1 MKKYA
6 ILAWV
11 TLILLAS
18 CQQQEEPVQTGTL
31 TGEMKEVSFGFN
43 TAAMELPD
51 GNISGAAAA
60 TTRALAGVEAVEV
73 HTATTADPK
82 EQGTGTRA
90 ALTTTQEQTVNE
102 VCLYQFNGTGD
113 AALLVYKS
121 YVAGISGNSTPLSL
135 LIGTDQTVYVVANAG
150 DRTADFTVNTTTL
163 AAFRASVLTFTES
176 TLVAGSDV
184 PAIGYYTGSTAVA
197 SIPVTLTRL
206 AARLDLTCNLSL
218 PAGDSFAFTSIT
230 LESVPNVTQLAAP
243 AGNYPPNTAGDASKY
258 TDYNPVTSY
267 TAGTTLTWYVPENLR
282 GTVGTITGSWQ
293 KTTANAPAYSTCLV
307 VSGTYTPNG
316 GTAQE
321 VSYFIYPGVNNTT
334 DFNLM
339 RNRKYGITITLKG
352 INTSDGRVVVGGLGE
367 NLSASATANCYIV
380 KEGGK
385 SYKFNATVMGNGA
398 TTPAST
404 IVSASNGTQAAPAIT
419 PTALAPTAAFVV
431 WETGGTKGGV
441 IEDGSVTLANGYVT
455 FKTAN
460 NSTPGNALIAVTDGT
475 NILWSWHIWKVN
487 YDPATSYDTYS
498 RYPAGSSTF
507 KMMKYNLGATG
518 ISNWSSTA
526 TNAGDMGLL
535 YQWGRKDPFVGASG
549 WSDTTPVTVT
559 YASGYA
565 YGTTA
570 NATAGANAA
579 ASITYSVKNPTKFI
593 LNASTTNDWLNATA
607 YTAQRD
613 NLWGNPNATATQ
625 PNSAKGSK
633 SIYDPC
639 PPGWRVPS
647 QESYQIFTQN
657 GANGGTRNVSAL
669 GWTYG
674 WTFYTQTY
682 LSGTTSYWPALG
694 YRDKS
699 TGALASVSSYGGYWS
714 SSSYASGY
722 MDVGYLYF
730 VSSSVYPL
738 SYNYRGYAFSVRCA
752 QE

>member
-1 MKKYA
+1 MIMKKYA
-6 ILAWV
+6 ILAFMV
-11 TLILLAS
+11 LAVFAS
-18 CQQQEEPVQTGTL
+18 CEQQEEPVQTGTL

-43 TAAMELPD
+43 TAAMQLPD
-51 GNISGAAAA
+51 GNISGAAA
-60 TTRALAGVEAVEV
+60 TNTRALAGGEAVEV
-73 HTATTADPK
+73 YMATTANPK
-82 EQGTGTRA
+82 EQVADTRA

-113 AALLVYKS
+113 AAVLVYKS
-121 YVAGISGNSTPLSL
+121 YVAPISGNSTALYL
-135 LIGTDQTVYVVANAG
+135 LMGTDQTVYVVANAG

-206 AARLDLTCNLSL
+206 AARLDFTCNLSL
-218 PAGDSFAFTSIT
+218 PAGDSFAFTSIA
-230 LESVPNVTQLAAP
+230 LKSVPNVTQLAAP
-243 AGNYPPNTAGDASKY
+243 AGNYPANTAGDASKY
-258 TDYNPVTSY
+258 TEYTEITSY
-267 TAGTTLTWYVPENLR
+267 TPGTTLTWYVPENLR

-307 VSGTYTPNG
+307 ISGTYTPNG
-316 GTAQE
+316 GTAKE
-321 VSYFIYPGVNNTT
+321 MSYYIYPGANSTT

-339 RNRKYGITITLKG
+339 RNRKYGITVTLKG
-352 INTSDGRVVVGGLGE
+352 FNIGDGRVVMQNEV
-367 NLSASATANCYIV
+367 LSSMGTANCYIV

-404 IVSASNGTQAAPAIT
+404 ISGQAAPAIT
-419 PTALAPTAAFVV
+419 PTVLAPTAAFVV

-441 IEDGSVTLANGYVT
+441 IQDGSVTLANGYVT

-460 NSTPGNALIAVTDGT
+460 NSTPGNAVIAVTDGT

-507 KMMKYNLGATG
+507 KMMKYNLGATEIG
-518 ISNWSSTA
+518 NWSSAA
-526 TNAGDMGLL
+526 TNAGDMGLF

-549 WSDTTPVTVT
+549 WTDGTVVVTTYSTNYTYSTV
-559 YASGYA
+559 
-565 YGTTA
+565 A
-570 NATAGANAA
+570 NATAGSNAIT
-579 ASITYSVKNPTKFI
+579 SITYSIKNPTKFI
-593 LNASTTNDWLNATA
+593 INNASTSDWLNASA
-607 YTAQRD
+607 YTNQLD
-613 NLWGNPNATATQ
+613 NLWGNPNAAGVQ
-625 PNSAKGSK
+625 PNSVRGSK

-657 GANGGTRNVSAL
+657 GANAGVKNVS
-669 GWTYG
+669 GNWSKG

-682 LSGTTSYWPALG
+682 FSGTTSYWPATGFLSNSTGTMGGVGSLG
-694 YRDKS
+694 YC
-699 TGALASVSSYGGYWS
+699 WS
-714 SSSYASGY
+714 SSSYASGN
-722 MDVGYLYF
+722 VTAGYLNF
-730 VSSSVYPL
+730 NGSNVYPL
-738 SYNYRGYAFSVRCA
+738 YGSPRSHGFSVRCA

>member
-1 MKKYA
+1 MIMRKYA

-43 TAAMELPD
+43 TAAMQLPD
-51 GNISGAAAA
+51 GNISGAAA
-60 TTRALAGVEAVEV
+60 TNTRALAGGEAVEV
-73 HTATTADPK
+73 YMVTTANPK
-82 EQGTGTRA
+82 EQVADTRA

-113 AALLVYKS
+113 AAVLVYKS
-121 YVAGISGNSTPLSL
+121 YVAPISGNSTALYL
-135 LIGTDQTVYVVANAG
+135 LMGTDQTVYVVANAG

-206 AARLDLTCNLSL
+206 AARLDFTCNLSL
-218 PAGDSFAFTSIT
+218 PAGDTFVFTSIA
-230 LESVPNVTQLAAP
+230 LKSVPNVTQLAAP
-243 AGNYPPNTAGDASKY
+243 AGNYPTNTAGDASKY
-258 TDYNPVTSY
+258 TDYTEITSY

-307 VSGTYTPNG
+307 ISGTYTPNG
-316 GTAQE
+316 GTAKE
-321 VSYFIYPGVNNTT
+321 MSYYIYPGANSTT

-339 RNRKYGITITLKG
+339 RNRKYGITVTLKG
-352 INTSDGRVVVGGLGE
+352 FNIGDGRVVMQNEV
-367 NLSASATANCYIV
+367 LSSMGTANCYIV

-404 IVSASNGTQAAPAIT
+404 ISGQAAPAIT

-431 WETGGTKGGV
+431 WETGATKGGV

-460 NSTPGNALIAVTDGT
+460 NSTPGNAVIAVTDGT

-507 KMMKYNLGATG
+507 KMMKYNLGATETG
-518 ISNWSSTA
+518 NWSSTA
-526 TNAGDMGLL
+526 ANAGDMGLF
-535 YQWGRKDPFVGASG
+535 YQWGRKDPFVGASTWTG
-549 WSDTTPVTVT
+549 TTPVTVT

-625 PNSAKGSK
+625 PNSARGSK

-694 YRDKS
+694 YRDGS
-699 TGALASVSSYGGYWS
+699 SGALTNVSSGGSYWS
-714 SSSYASGY
+714 SSSYASGS
-722 MDVGYLYF
+722 VNAGGLGF
-730 VSSSVYPL
+730 ISSSAGPL
-738 SYNYRGYAFSVRCA
+738 NSNNRGNAFSVRCA

>member
-1 MKKYA
+1 MIMRKYA

-31 TGEMKEVSFGFN
+31 TGQVKEVSFGFN
-43 TAAMELPD
+43 TAAMQLPE
-51 GNISGAAAA
+51 GNISGAAA
-60 TTRALAGVEAVEV
+60 TNTRALAGGEAVEV
-73 HTATTADPK
+73 YTATTANPK
-82 EQGTGTRA
+82 EQVTGTRA

-163 AAFRASVLTFTES
+163 AAFRGSVLTFTES
-176 TLVAGSDV
+176 TLVAGNDV

-218 PAGDSFAFTSIT
+218 PAGDTFVFTSIT

-243 AGNYPPNTAGDASKY
+243 AGNYPANTAGDASKY
-258 TDYNPVTSY
+258 TDYTEITSY
-267 TAGTTLTWYVPENLR
+267 TPGTTLTWYVPENLR

-307 VSGTYTPNG
+307 ISGTYTPNG
-316 GTAQE
+316 GTAKE
-321 VSYFIYPGVNNTT
+321 MSYYIYPGANSTT

-404 IVSASNGTQAAPAIT
+404 ISGQAAPAIT

-431 WETGGTKGGV
+431 WETGATKGGV
-441 IEDGSVTLANGYVT
+441 IEDGSVTLINGFVT

-460 NSTPGNALIAVTDGT
+460 NSTPGNAVIAVTDGT

-507 KMMKYNLGATG
+507 KMMKYNLGATEIG
-518 ISNWSSTA
+518 NWSSAA

-535 YQWGRKDPFVGASG
+535 YQWGRKDPFVGAST
-549 WSDTTPVTVT
+549 WTPTTPVTVT

-565 YGTTA
+565 YETTA
-570 NATAGANAA
+570 NATAGTDAA

-625 PNSAKGSK
+625 PNSVRGSK

-657 GANGGTRNVSAL
+657 GANAGTRNIL
-669 GWTYG
+669 GVWTYG
-674 WTFYTQTY
+674 WTFYTQAY
-682 LSGTTSYWPALG
+682 LSGTTAYWPALG
-694 YRDKS
+694 FRLGS
-699 TGALASVSSYGGYWS
+699 TGALASVNSFGVYWS
-714 SSSYASGY
+714 SSSYASGSVY
-722 MDVGYLYF
+722 AGYLH
-730 VSSSVYPL
+730 STNSLAGPL
-738 SYNYRGYAFSVRCA
+738 FDGNRGFAFSVRCA

>member
-6 ILAWV
+6 ILTWV
-11 TLILLAS
+11 TVFLLAS
-18 CQQQEEPVQTGTL
+18 CEQQEEPVQTGTL
-31 TGEMKEVSFGFN
+31 TGQVKEVSFGFN

-51 GNISGAAAA
+51 GAA
-60 TTRALAGVEAVEV
+60 TNTRALACGEAVEV
-73 HTATTADPK
+73 HTATTANQK
-82 EQGTGTRA
+82 EQVTDTRA
-90 ALTTTQEQTVNE
+90 ALTIAQEQTVNE

-113 AALLVYKS
+113 AALLVYKN
-121 YVAGISGNSTPLSL
+121 YTTAISGNSAALSL
-135 LIGTDQTVYVVANAG
+135 LMGTDQTVYVVANAG

-206 AARLDLTCNLSL
+206 AARLDFTCNLSL
-218 PAGDSFAFTSIT
+218 PAGDTFVFTSIA
-230 LESVPNVTQLAAP
+230 LKSVPNVTQLAAP
-243 AGNYPPNTAGDASKY
+243 AGNYPANTAGDASKY
-258 TDYNPVTSY
+258 TDYTEITSY

-307 VSGTYTPNG
+307 ISGTYTPNG
-316 GTAQE
+316 GTAKE
-321 VSYFIYPGVNNTT
+321 MSYYIYPGANSTT

-339 RNRKYGITITLKG
+339 RNRKYGITVTLKG
-352 INTSDGRVVVGGLGE
+352 FNIGDGRVVMQNEV
-367 NLSASATANCYIV
+367 LSSMGTANCYIV

-404 IVSASNGTQAAPAIT
+404 ISGQAAPAIT

-460 NSTPGNALIAVTDGT
+460 NSTPGNAVIAVTDGT

-507 KMMKYNLGATG
+507 KMMKYNLGATETG
-518 ISNWSSTA
+518 NWSSTA

-535 YQWGRKDPFVGASG
+535 YQWGRKDPFVGASTWTG
-549 WSDTTPVTVT
+549 TTPVTVT

-565 YGTTA
+565 YSAVA
-570 NATAGANAA
+570 NATAGADAA
-579 ASITYSVKNPTKFI
+579 ASITYSVKNPSKFI
-593 LNASTTNDWLNATA
+593 INNISTGDWLNATA
-607 YTAQRD
+607 YTDQRD
-613 NLWGNPNATATQ
+613 NLWGNPNATGVP
-625 PNSAKGSK
+625 PNSTRGNK

-657 GANGGTRNVSAL
+657 GAASGVPNVSGSYAN
-669 GWTYG
+669 G
-674 WTFYTQTY
+674 WTFYTQAY
-682 LSGTTSYWPALG
+682 LSGTTAYWPAVG
-694 YRDKS
+694 YRDYTTS
-699 TGALASVSSYGGYWS
+699 ALTDVNAYGFYWS
-714 SSSYASGY
+714 SSSYASGR
-722 MDVGYLYF
+722 VNAGSLLF
-730 VSSSVYPL
+730 VSNKVYPL
-738 SYNYRGYAFSVRCA
+738 YDFYFRGHAFSVRCA

>member
-1 MKKYA
+1 MIMKKYA
-6 ILAWV
+6 ILAFM
-11 TLILLAS
+11 LLAVFAS
-18 CQQQEEPVQTGTL
+18 CEQQEEPVQTGTL
-31 TGEMKEVSFGFN
+31 TGQVKEVSFGFN
-43 TAAMELPD
+43 TVAMQLPD
-51 GNISGAAAA
+51 GAA
-60 TTRALAGVEAVEV
+60 TNTRALATGEAVEV
-73 HTATTADPK
+73 HTATTANPK
-82 EQGTGTRA
+82 EQETGTRA
-90 ALTTTQEQTVNE
+90 PLTTTQEQTVNE

-113 AALLVYKS
+113 AALLVYKN
-121 YVAGISGNSTPLSL
+121 YVAPISGNSAALYL
-135 LIGTDQTVYVVANAG
+135 LMGTDQTVYVVANAG

-206 AARLDLTCNLSL
+206 AARLDFTCNLSL
-218 PAGDSFAFTSIT
+218 PAGDSFAFTSIA
-230 LESVPNVTQLAAP
+230 LKSVPNVTQLAAP
-243 AGNYPPNTAGDASKY
+243 AGNYPANTAGDASKY
-258 TDYNPVTSY
+258 TDYTEITSY

-282 GTVGTITGSWQ
+282 GTVGTISSSWQ

-307 VSGTYTPNG
+307 ISGIYTPSG
-316 GTAQE
+316 GIQKE
-321 VSYFIYPGVNNTT
+321 MSYYIYPGANSTT

-339 RNRKYGITITLKG
+339 RNRKYGITVTLKG
-352 INTSDGRVVVGGLGE
+352 FNIGDGRVVMQNEV
-367 NLSASATANCYIV
+367 LSSMGTANCYIV

-404 IVSASNGTQAAPAIT
+404 ISGQAAPAIT

-441 IEDGSVTLANGYVT
+441 IQDGSVTLANGYVT

-460 NSTPGNALIAVTDGT
+460 NSTPGNAVIAVTDGT

-507 KMMKYNLGATG
+507 KMMKYNLGATEIG
-518 ISNWSSTA
+518 NWSSTA
-526 TNAGDMGLL
+526 TNAGDMGLF
-535 YQWGRKDPFVGASG
+535 YQWGRKDPFVGASTWTG
-549 WSDTTPVTVT
+549 TTPVTVT

-565 YGTTA
+565 YGTTP
-570 NATAGANAA
+570 NATAGADAA
-579 ASITYSVKNPTKFI
+579 ASITYSVKNPSKFI
-593 LNASTTNDWLNATA
+593 MSHSTTYDWLNASA
-607 YTAQRD
+607 YTGQRD

-625 PNSAKGSK
+625 PNPARGSK

-657 GANGGTRNVSAL
+657 GANGGTRNVL
-669 GWTYG
+669 GAWAKG
-674 WTFYTQTY
+674 WMFYTQTY

-694 YRDKS
+694 YRDSS
-699 TGALASVSSYGGYWS
+699 TGDLSDVSSVGGFWS
-714 SSSYASGY
+714 SSSYASGNANA
-722 MDVGYLYF
+722 GLLGF
-730 VSSSVYPL
+730 NSSTANPL
-738 SYNYRGYAFSVRCA
+738 GGSYRGRAFSVRCA